1 MVMKE
6 FIKENLSKDKK
17 YFYLTGLLSQLT
29 GQLDGNVGSM
39 RDDNLTSLDKKY
51 FAEKIEAINNKLI
64 ELRDFLHDQDLFTIA
79 VNPEK
84 IK

>member
-1 MVMKE
+1 MKKVIE
-6 FIKENLSKDKK
+6 ENLSKDKK
-17 YFYLTGLLSQLT
+17 YFYLTGLLSEVT
-29 GQLDGNVGSM
+29 GQLDGNVDSM
-39 RDDNLTSLDKKY
+39 RDDNLSSLDKKY

-64 ELRDFLHDQDLFTIA
+64 EFRDFLYEQELLTIK

>member
-1 MVMKE
+1 MKKIIE
-6 FIKENLSKDKK
+6 ENLSKDKK
-17 YFYLTGLLSQLT
+17 YFYLTGLLSQVT

-64 ELRDFLHDQDLFTIA
+64 EFKEFLYEQEMLTIRVDL
-79 VNPEK
+79 EK
-84 IK
+84 IN

>member
-6 FIKENLSKDKK
+6 IIKENLSHDKSH
-17 YFYLTGLLSQLT
+17 FYLTGLLSQLT
-29 GQLDGNVGSM
+29 GQLNGNVESM
-39 RDDNLTSLDKKY
+39 RDDNFTSLDKKY

-64 ELRDFLHDQDLFTIA
+64 ELRYFLYEQELLTLK